1 MRAKLRYSS
10 RSVCL
15 VQCALVIHQ
24 KIEHRRAQMR
34 HVMAAWSRSAPGYAH
49 CEQLFILLPCFCPH
63 IQCYTLWRHQPLEI
77 NAVNNKMT
85 RFGLGIAAVTASL
98 GLFVAS
104 ASAQLAPPPA
114 APKAPVVTPTAPV
127 AKAPAAAATPA
138 VAPAAAGKAKAEKK
152 PASPCKGLDQ
162 AACGA
167 KTECSFT
174 TPTKVNKATGK
185 VQAPYCHL
193 TAKGAVKSAVKK
205 AGDAVK
211 APAATTAA
219 PKGSAAPATGAAPVA
234 PAKKTP

>member
-1 MRAKLRYSS
+1 M
-10 RSVCL
+10 
-15 VQCALVIHQ
+15 
-24 KIEHRRAQMR
+24 
-34 HVMAAWSRSAPGYAH
+34 
-49 CEQLFILLPCFCPH
+49 
-63 IQCYTLWRHQPLEI
+63 EI

-98 GLFVAS
+98 GLFVAT

-114 APKAPVVTPTAPV
+114 APKAPAVAPTAPV
-127 AKAPAAAATPA
+127 AKAPPA
-138 VAPAAAGKAKAEKK
+138 VSPTAAPAAAGKAKAEKK

-205 AGDAVK
+205 AGDVIK

-219 PKGSAAPATGAAPVA
+219 PKGSAAPAAGTPPAA

>member
-1 MRAKLRYSS
+1 M
-10 RSVCL
+10 
-15 VQCALVIHQ
+15 
-24 KIEHRRAQMR
+24 
-34 HVMAAWSRSAPGYAH
+34 
-49 CEQLFILLPCFCPH
+49 
-63 IQCYTLWRHQPLEI
+63 
-77 NAVNNKMT
+77 NNKMT

-98 GLFVAS
+98 GFFVAT

-114 APKAPVVTPTAPV
+114 APKAPVTAPSTTVPAAPKAVTTPTTAP
-127 AKAPAAAATPA
+127 KT
-138 VAPAAAGKAKAEKK
+138 KAEKK

-193 TAKGAVKSAVKK
+193 TAKGAVKKV
-205 AGDAVK
+205 GDAAKAAVTK
-211 APAATTAA
+211 APATTAPAAAAKA
-219 PKGSAAPATGAAPVA
+219 PVTAPAAGAAPVTA